1 MIGLMSLRLTMLFR
15 EVLNYSNMD
24 IANKDRFPHI
34 YALKKLGAV
43 KSPDGEKYYEEH
55 DKELSDEFSEIM
67 RNVVDRD
74 KFGNHKK
81 IHNGT

>member
-1 MIGLMSLRLTMLFR
+1 
-15 EVLNYSNMD
+15 MD
-24 IANKDRFPHI
+24 IANKNRFPHI
-34 YALKKLGAV
+34 YQLEKLGGD
-43 KSPDGEKYYEEH
+43 KSPKGEKYYEEH

-81 IHNGT
+81 IHNGTER

>member
-1 MIGLMSLRLTMLFR
+1 
-15 EVLNYSNMD
+15 MD
-24 IANKDRFPHI
+24 IANKNRFPHI
-34 YALKKLGAV
+34 YQLEKLGGD
-43 KSPDGEKYYEEH
+43 KSPKGEKYYEEH

-81 IHNGT
+81 IHNGTQR

>member
-1 MIGLMSLRLTMLFR
+1 
-15 EVLNYSNMD
+15 MD

-34 YALKKLGAV
+34 YGLKKLGGD
-43 KSPDGEKYYEEH
+43 KSASGEKYYEDHE
-55 DKELSDEFSEIM
+55 KELEKEFTEIM

-81 IHNGT
+81 IHNGTER

>member
-1 MIGLMSLRLTMLFR
+1 
-15 EVLNYSNMD
+15 MD

-34 YALKKLGAV
+34 YALKKLGGD
-43 KSPDGEKYYEEH
+43 KSPKGEKYYEEH
-55 DKELSDEFSEIM
+55 EKELSDEFSEIM

-81 IHNGT
+81 IHNGTER